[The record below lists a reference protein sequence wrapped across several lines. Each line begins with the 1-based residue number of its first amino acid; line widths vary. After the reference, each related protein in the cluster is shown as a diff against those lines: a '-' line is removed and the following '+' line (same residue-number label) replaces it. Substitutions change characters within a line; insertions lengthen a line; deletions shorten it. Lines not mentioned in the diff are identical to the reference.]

1 MESTRTHR
9 SILIEMRYTAR
20 NVPEC
25 REKWMIRHAWN
36 KTTRGEAIGDGRRTI
51 GEAGI
56 EVIPDGPVELAVE
69 FGRVDGGMRFGAEHQ
84 KEGEEGRERRL
95 IE

>member
-1 MESTRTHR
+1 
-9 SILIEMRYTAR
+9 
-20 NVPEC
+20 
-25 REKWMIRHAWN
+25 MIRHAWN
-36 KTTRGEAIGDGRRTI
+36 KTSRGRTI
-51 GEAGI
+51 GEAGR

-69 FGRVDGGMRFGAEHQ
+69 FGRVDVEMLFGAEHQ